1 MQQTG
6 LSTLVMCEFVSKCG
20 GRVEGSL
27 FVWVMYSTHSTCVCV
42 CVAGRGGLPGVCFGK
57 DNFFHETEVG

>member
-1 MQQTG
+1 
-6 LSTLVMCEFVSKCG
+6 MCEFVSKCG

-42 CVAGRGGLPGVCFGK
+42 GGGGLPGVCFGK

>member
-1 MQQTG
+1 
-6 LSTLVMCEFVSKCG
+6 MCEFVSKCG

-42 CVAGRGGLPGVCFGK
+42 GGGLPGVCFGK
-57 DNFFHETEVG
+57 DNSFHETEVG